1 MTVQNRKIACMT
13 ATRADYP
20 RVKSVLKEIDRRN
33 NLTLSLIVTGMHLEE
48 AFGLTVREIEED
60 GFNIAARVRMYNG
73 DDTPYGMAEAV
84 GRVTTGIAE
93 ALRALNPDIF
103 LITVDR
109 AETLA
114 AATAGALMNLP
125 IAHIQGGE
133 VTGTIDESIRHAVT
147 KLCHLHF
154 PATEDA
160 AQRIIRMG
168 EDPARVHVVGCPYV
182 DLIKTLDYQSKD
194 VLAANYGFKAS
205 KRIILFTQHPVT
217 TEYGNA
223 LNQLRISISALKQF
237 PDMEVLAFFPNADAG
252 GQKIIELLK
261 SEVGFH
267 VFPNLHERDFL
278 SLMNIA
284 DIMVGNSSAAIREA
298 PSMGL
303 PAVNIGSRQDGR
315 ERTCN
320 IIDVPHEVK
329 AIVTAMEKGLNDNTY
344 RAIVR
349 KIQNPYG
356 DGFAAKRIVDVL
368 EDMPLDSSLVQK
380 RISY

>member
-1 MTVQNRKIACMT
+1 M
-13 ATRADYP
+13 
-20 RVKSVLKEIDRRN
+20 
-33 NLTLSLIVTGMHLEE
+33 
-48 AFGLTVREIEED
+48 
-60 GFNIAARVRMYNG
+60 
-73 DDTPYGMAEAV
+73 
-84 GRVTTGIAE
+84 
-93 ALRALNPDIF
+93 
-103 LITVDR
+103 
-109 AETLA
+109 
-114 AATAGALMNLP
+114 
-125 IAHIQGGE
+125 
-133 VTGTIDESIRHAVT
+133 
-147 KLCHLHF
+147 
-154 PATEDA
+154 
-160 AQRIIRMG
+160 
-168 EDPARVHVVGCPYV
+168 VGCPYV

>member
-217 TEYGNA
+217 TEYG
-223 LNQLRISISALKQF
+223 
-237 PDMEVLAFFPNADAG
+237 
-252 GQKIIELLK
+252 
-261 SEVGFH
+261 
-267 VFPNLHERDFL
+267 DFL